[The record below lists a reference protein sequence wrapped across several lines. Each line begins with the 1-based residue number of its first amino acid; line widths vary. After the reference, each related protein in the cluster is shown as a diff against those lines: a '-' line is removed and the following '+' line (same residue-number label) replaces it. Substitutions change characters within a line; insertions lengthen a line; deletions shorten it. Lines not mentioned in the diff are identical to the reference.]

1 MIEYANRAEEIT
13 PQQALGI
20 LIDIYI
26 DNCGISAG
34 ERSLTDYASEY
45 WREKLSETM
54 PQVSECDS
62 FEDVMELLSERF
74 RDNREEITKYDID
87 FLSDEGLHEVC
98 KEFIEFSNDEEAK
111 TRAKER
117 IMLKLAD
124 MQNEAEN
131 KARDAAWSQHN
142 SLVRGNS
149 VKTFRGSL

>member
-1 MIEYANRAEEIT
+1 M
-13 PQQALGI
+13 GI

-34 ERSLTDYASEY
+34 ERSLADYASEY

-142 SLVRGNS
+142 SLVRGNP